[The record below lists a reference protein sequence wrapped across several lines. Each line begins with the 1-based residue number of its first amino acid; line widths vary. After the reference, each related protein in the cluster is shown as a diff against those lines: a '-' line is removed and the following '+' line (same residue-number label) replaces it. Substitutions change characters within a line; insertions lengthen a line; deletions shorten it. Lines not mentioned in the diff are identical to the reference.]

1 VATGAG
7 LENTVKG
14 VGHLLDQ
21 RASSHGRHPP
31 GGA

>member
-1 VATGAG
+1 MAAGTG

-21 RASSHGRHPP
+21 RAGWHGLSPP
-31 GGA
+31 GGV